1 MRCARKGLKMRMLQ
15 KYNSVRNAHYCSSIS
30 VIFDLM
36 QFSQRFLIVSLLLI
50 SLQSWSQYTPI
61 INSNRPGASM
71 GAFGV
76 GPGVYQ
82 VEWGIAYRNG
92 TFQKLADASYSGL
105 GTTIHLRTGL
115 FLETFEL
122 IYQLDFQ
129 SDELQFQNRSGLKNG
144 RRAGLK
150 NNSIGVKH
158 MLFDPF
164 RNTKWYKPNLYS
176 WKANQGIRWIELIP
190 AIAVYGGSEV
200 VFEDSFPYTESFKPL
215 FDFAFEQYKQPMF
228 TGTFQLITQNHLAS
242 HWVLVTNWGMRYF
255 GSKYPSRFHAISL
268 TVNLND
274 RWSAFVEEFATK
286 SALFSDVSISTGMAY
301 LLGKNL
307 QIDIHASRTLK
318 ETPMLLEAGL
328 GLSYRLDRHIDKGQP
343 HDRKLQKSIQYNNK
357 TFRRSERKSAR
368 MLRKNNKQSKKL
380 NKEQRRIER
389 KLKRIK

>member
-1 MRCARKGLKMRMLQ
+1 MQ
-15 KYNSVRNAHYCSSIS
+15 KISFKNTTLFAMPHYRSSIS
-30 VIFDLM
+30 AIFDLM
-36 QFSQRFLIVSLLLI
+36 QSMRSILLALAL
-50 SLQSWSQYTPI
+50 SFGMTGWSQYTPI

-82 VEWGIAYRNG
+82 IEWGNTYRNG
-92 TFQKLADASYSGL
+92 TFERLADASYSGV
-105 GTTIHLRTGL
+105 GTSLALRTGL
-115 FLETFEL
+115 FQETFEL

-129 SDELQFQNRSGLKNG
+129 ADELRYQNRSGTLNG
-144 RRAGLK
+144 RRGGFK
-150 NNSIGVKH
+150 GHSIGVKYL
-158 MLFDPF
+158 LFDPF

-200 VFEDSFPYTESFKPL
+200 SFENSFPYAEPFKPL
-215 FDFAFEQYKQPMF
+215 FDLGFEEYQQPMF
-228 TGTFQLITQNHLAS
+228 SGSFKLITQNHLAS
-242 HWVLVTNWGMRYF
+242 HWVLVTNWGIRYF

-268 TVNLND
+268 TVNLNE
-274 RWSAFVEEFATK
+274 RWSAYVEELT
-286 SALFSDVSISTGMAY
+286 SQSTLFSDVSISTGMAY
-301 LLGKNL
+301 LLRKNL

-343 HDRKLQKSIQYNNK
+343 HDRKLQKSINYNNK
-357 TFRRSERKSAR
+357 TFRRSERRSAR
-368 MLRKNNKQSKKL
+368 MLRKNNKQSNKL
-380 NKEQRRIER
+380 DKEQRRIER